1 LSVLEDRRIVV
12 IGASGGLGR
21 ATVEELRREGARV
34 VGTGRDEDRLREVAE
49 LGAEPLS
56 LDLHDPGAP
65 ATLRAEVDERFGG
78 VLDGL
83 VLAAGSL
90 GPIGPTRT
98 VDLEATAKT
107 FSEHTLAGLAVV
119 QACAGALDAS
129 DAPSVVMFSGGGAT
143 SSFPRYTAYSLAKVA
158 VVRLVENLA
167 VEEPGWKVNA
177 VAPGFVATGIH
188 EATRVAGPDV
198 VGAYFDETQQR
209 LTDPTPPS
217 AAAELVAFLV
227 GDESNGI
234 TGRLISAVWDDWR
247 SEEVRTELRE
257 SESFGRLRRIDG
269 QQFRAD

>member
-1 LSVLEDRRIVV
+1 MLEDRRIVV

-21 ATVEELRREGARV
+21 ATVEELRRQGGRI
-34 VGTGRDEDRLREVAE
+34 VGTGRNEERLRAVAD

-56 LDLHDPGAP
+56 LDLHDPAAP
-65 ATLRAEVDERFGG
+65 ATLRARIDERFGG

-90 GPIGPTRT
+90 GPIGPTRN
-98 VDLEATAKT
+98 VDLEETART

-129 DAPSVVMFSGGGAT
+129 KAPSVVMFSGGGAT

-167 VEEPGWKVNA
+167 AEETSWKVNA

-188 EATRVAGPDV
+188 EATFVAGPDA
-198 VGAYFDETQQR
+198 VGAFFDETQQR

-217 AAAELVAFLV
+217 AAAELVAFLL
-227 GDESNGI
+227 GDESAGI
-234 TGRLISAVWDDWR
+234 SGRVISAVWDDWR
-247 SEEVRTELRE
+247 SEAVRAELRE
-257 SESFGRLRRIDG
+257 SKSFGRLRRIDG
-269 QQFRAD
+269 QQFRAT